1 MLICATGSCD
11 LHNVGFYYYPVGII
25 IFIHYMK
32 RKLRTIK
39 ALCPRLPLA
48 SKQQLWDLNLGPL
61 DFLALYTI
69 PLGIAVSIFKKD
81 FIIYS

>member
-48 SKQQLWDLNLGPL
+48 SK
-61 DFLALYTI
+61 
-69 PLGIAVSIFKKD
+69 
-81 FIIYS
+81 